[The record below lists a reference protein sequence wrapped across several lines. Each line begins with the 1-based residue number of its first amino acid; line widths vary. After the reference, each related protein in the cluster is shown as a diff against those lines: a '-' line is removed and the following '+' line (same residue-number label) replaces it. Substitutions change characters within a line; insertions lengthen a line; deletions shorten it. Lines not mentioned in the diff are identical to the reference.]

1 MIDSF
6 KIHVSDYGEE
16 LLGLSNESIGAL
28 VRSLIQY
35 SMDIERDPIEDK
47 AVNMLSSIMVKHI
60 DRDEAYRTKKSTAG
74 RKGGSRNRFTDIPE
88 RDIDFEKLEK
98 DLVKNGSV

>member
-16 LLGLSNESIGAL
+16 ILSMSNENIGAL

-35 SMDIERDPIEDK
+35 SMDTERTPIEDK
-47 AVNMLSSIMVKHI
+47 AVNMLSNIMVKHI
-60 DRDEAYRTKKSTAG
+60 DRDENYRAKKSEAG
-74 RKGGSRNRFTDIPE
+74 KKRKNKFTDFSQ
-88 RDIDFEKLEK
+88 RDINFEELEK
-98 DLVKNGSV
+98 NIVKNGSV

>member
-60 DRDEAYRTKKSTAG
+60 ARDEEYRAKKSTAG
-74 RKGGSRNRFTDIPE
+74 RKGRNRFTDIPD